1 LPAASDP
8 NLLVDMS
15 TSDDAAVYRLT
26 PELALVQTV
35 DYITP
40 LVDDP
45 YQYGQIAATNSISD
59 VYAMGGRPV
68 LALNIVAFPTDAL
81 PMEVLGEILRGGAD
95 KAAEADVRII
105 GGHSVDDKEPKYGLA
120 VTGIVHPDGILRNST
135 ARPGDRLI
143 LTKPLGMGIISTAIK
158 RDLAGADLIAR
169 AVQVMTMLNKGAAL
183 AAIEVGVDACTDVTG
198 FGLLGHLREMTA
210 GSRCGARLSF
220 SQVPF
225 LSGVSELAAQGVV
238 PGGTQRN
245 LTYVEPHVTFDA
257 AISSVQRLLLAD
269 AQTSGGL
276 LLAVPRER
284 ATQLAAAL
292 HAHAVPVVAEIGEI
306 VDDPAGRI
314 TVVP

>member
-1 LPAASDP
+1 
-8 NLLVDMS
+8 MS

-26 PELALVQTV
+26 PDLALVQTV

-45 YQYGQIAATNSISD
+45 YQYGQIAAANSISD
-59 VYAMGGRPV
+59 VYAMGGRPL

-81 PMEVLGEILRGGAD
+81 PMDVLGDILRGGAD

-120 VTGIVHPDGILRNST
+120 VTGVVHPDRILRNST

-158 RDLAGADLIAR
+158 RERASADLIER
-169 AVQVMTMLNKGAAL
+169 AVRVMTTLNKDAAL
-183 AAIEVGVDACTDVTG
+183 AAIEVGVDACTDITG
-198 FGLLGHLREMTA
+198 FGLLGHLHEMTA
-210 GSRCGARLSF
+210 GSRCGARIRF

-225 LSGVSELAAQGVV
+225 LDGVTELARQGMV

-245 LTYVEPHVTFDA
+245 LAYVEPSVTFDA
-257 AISSVQRLLLAD
+257 AIDSVQRLLLAD

-276 LLAVPRER
+276 LLAVPSER
-284 ATQLAAAL
+284 AATLMEAL
-292 HAHAVPVVAEIGEI
+292 HAHGVPIVAEIGEI
-306 VDDPAGRI
+306 VDDPSGQI
-314 TVVP
+314 TVGP

>member
-1 LPAASDP
+1 
-8 NLLVDMS
+8 MS

-26 PELALVQTV
+26 PDIALVQTV

-45 YQYGQIAATNSISD
+45 YQYGQIAAANSISD
-59 VYAMGGRPV
+59 VYAMGGRPL

-81 PMEVLGEILRGGAD
+81 PMAVLGEILRGGAD
-95 KAAEADVRII
+95 KAAEAGVRII
-105 GGHSVDDKEPKYGLA
+105 GGHSIDDKEPKYGLA
-120 VTGIVHPDGILRNST
+120 VTGLVHPDRILRNST

-158 RDLAGADLIAR
+158 RDLASAELIER
-169 AVQVMTMLNKGAAL
+169 AVHVMTTLNKGAAL
-183 AAIEVGVDACTDVTG
+183 AAIDVGVDACTDVTG

-210 GSRCGARLSF
+210 GSRVGARIAF

-225 LSGVSELAAQGVV
+225 LEGAAELATQGLV
-238 PGGTQRN
+238 PGGTMRN
-245 LTYVEPHVTFDA
+245 LAYVEPFVTFDA
-257 AISSVQRLLLAD
+257 TIDPVQRLLLAD

-276 LLAVPRER
+276 LLAVACER
-284 ATQLAAAL
+284 AAKLIKAL
-292 HAHAVPVVAEIGEI
+292 HVQNVPVFAEIGEI
-306 VDDPAGRI
+306 VDDSTGRI